1 METRAHHV
9 LIGLFTVIVVA
20 GALLF
25 GIWLV
30 KSSSERAFNN
40 YDIVF
45 NESVTGLSRG
55 GPVLYNGIKLGD
67 VVQLRLDPTDSR
79 RVLARIRVNGDT
91 PLRKDTHAKLAL
103 TGVTGVAVIQLT
115 GGSPGS
121 PLLVGQDG
129 AIPIIVADPSQ
140 LSKLFANG
148 QDLVTN
154 ISLVMARAAEL
165 LSPANIQ
172 RINNTLDHLDKIT
185 GTVSDQRDDIKTLL
199 QQLALASKQAN
210 ATLAQ
215 AQDLIRTTNG
225 LVGVQGKATLDSAEH
240 AMASLERVTA
250 NIDQVINNNREA
262 INGGVQGL
270 GDLAPALRE
279 LRQSL
284 DSLRSIT
291 RRLDDNPAG
300 YLFGRE
306 KKKEFKP

>member
-9 LIGLFTVIVVA
+9 LIGLFTVLVVA

-30 KSSSERAFNN
+30 KSSSERAFND

-55 GPVLYNGIKLGD
+55 GAVLYNGIKLGD

-121 PLLVGQDG
+121 QLLVGVDG
-129 AIPIIVADPSQ
+129 AVPVIVADPSQ

-154 ISLVMARAAEL
+154 ISLVAARAAEL

-185 GTVSDQRDDIKTLL
+185 GTVSEQRDDIKVLL
-199 QQLALASKQAN
+199 QQLALASKQTN

-215 AQDLIRTTNG
+215 AQDLIRTTDG
-225 LVGVQGKATLDSAEH
+225 LVSNQGKATLDSARN

-250 NIDQVINNNREA
+250 NIDQLLSNNSEA

-279 LRQSL
+279 LRESL